1 MDAIKEYKL
10 VNKNDISIIILSYGG
25 IIKEIN
31 TPDKNGNIENIVL
44 NYKSSHKYL
53 TDSFYMGT
61 VIGRYANRIAKS
73 TFKLDKNIYHLDKNE
88 GDNHL
93 HGGLNGFHKKH
104 WELIEYDK
112 KQKFVILSINSMDSE
127 LGYPGNLNCNVKYS
141 INDQN
146 EFKIEF
152 FAKSDKDT
160 IFNPSSHSYFNLNP
174 VENSILKHELKINSD
189 NYIPVDNECI
199 PLGSIESVLKTPFD
213 FSKFKKIGK
222 EINTDHEQL
231 KIGKGYDHCFVLNKN
246 SSVAAELTCKASGR
260 KLIISTDQ
268 PGIQFYSG
276 NHLLGFFNKN
286 QGLCLETQHFP
297 NSPNNDNFPST
308 ILKANNQYYSSNCYE
323 FSNI

>member
-1 MDAIKEYKL
+1 MGAIKEYKL

-31 TPDKNGNIENIVL
+31 TPDKNGNVENIVL
-44 NYKSSHKYL
+44 NYKSNHKYL
-53 TDSFYMGT
+53 TDSFYTGAL
-61 VIGRYANRIAKS
+61 IGRYANRIAKC
-73 TFKLDKNIYHLDKNE
+73 TFKIDSNIYHLDKNE

-93 HGGLNGFHKKH
+93 HGGINGFHKKH

-112 KQKFVILSINSMDSE
+112 KQKFVIQSINSMDSE

-141 INDQN
+141 LNDQN

-174 VENSILKHELKINSD
+174 IKNSILEHKLKINSD
-189 NYIPVDNECI
+189 NYIPINYECL
-199 PLGSIESVLKTPFD
+199 PNGSIESVINTPFD
-213 FSKFKKIGK
+213 FTRFKKIDE
-222 EINTDHEQL
+222 EINNDYEQL

-246 SSVAAELTCKASGR
+246 SSKAAELSSEASGR
-260 KLIISTDQ
+260 KLIISTNQ

-276 NHLLGFFNKN
+276 NHLSGFFNKN

-297 NSPNNDNFPST
+297 DSPNNDSFPT
-308 ILKANNQYYSSNCYE
+308 TKLIANKEYYSETIY
-323 FSNI
+323 FFDVI

>member
-1 MDAIKEYKL
+1 MGAIKEYKL
-10 VNKNDISIIILSYGG
+10 INKNDISIIILSYGG
-25 IIKEIN
+25 VIKEIN
-31 TPDKNGNIENIVL
+31 TPDKNGNVENIVL
-44 NYKSSHKYL
+44 NHKSNHKYL
-53 TDSFYMGT
+53 TDSFYMGAL
-61 VIGRYANRIAKS
+61 IGRYANRIAKS

-141 INDQN
+141 LSDQN

-213 FSKFKKIGK
+213 FTKFKNIGK
-222 EINTDHEQL
+222 EINTNHEQL
-231 KIGKGYDHCFVLNKN
+231 NIGKGYDHCFVLNKN
-246 SSVAAELTCKASGR
+246 STVAAELSSEASGR
-260 KLIISTDQ
+260 KLIIRTDR

-276 NHLLGFFNKN
+276 NHLSGFFNKN

-308 ILKANNQYYSSNCYE
+308 MLKANNQFYSTTCYI
-323 FSNI
+323 FLNI

>member
-1 MDAIKEYKL
+1 MGAIKEYKL
-10 VNKNDISIIILSYGG
+10 INKNDISIIILSYGG
-25 IIKEIN
+25 VIKEIN
-31 TPDKNGNIENIVL
+31 TPDKNGNVENIVL
-44 NYKSSHKYL
+44 NHKSNHKYL
-53 TDSFYMGT
+53 TDSFYMGAL
-61 VIGRYANRIAKS
+61 IGRYANRIAKS

-88 GDNHL
+88 GENHL
-93 HGGLNGFHKKH
+93 HGGINGFHKKH

-174 VENSILKHELKINSD
+174 VEKSILEHELKINSD

-246 SSVAAELTCKASGR
+246 SSVAAELTCEASGR

-276 NHLLGFFNKN
+276 NHLSGFFNKN

>member
-88 GDNHL
+88 GENHL
-93 HGGLNGFHKKH
+93 HGGINGFHKKH

-213 FSKFKKIGK
+213 FTKFKNIGK
-222 EINTDHEQL
+222 EINTNHEQL
-231 KIGKGYDHCFVLNKN
+231 NIGKGYDHCFVLNKN
-246 SSVAAELTCKASGR
+246 STVSAELSSEASGR
-260 KLIISTDQ
+260 KLIIRTDR

-276 NHLLGFFNKN
+276 NHLSGFFNKN

-308 ILKANNQYYSSNCYE
+308 MLKANNQFYSTTCYI
-323 FSNI
+323 FLNI